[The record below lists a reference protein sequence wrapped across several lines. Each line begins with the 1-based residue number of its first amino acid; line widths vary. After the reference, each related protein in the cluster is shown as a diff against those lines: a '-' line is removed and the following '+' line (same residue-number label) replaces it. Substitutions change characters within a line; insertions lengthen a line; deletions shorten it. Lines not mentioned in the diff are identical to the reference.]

1 MPLTAKLHV
10 ESVPGAIANVPH
22 SSSDAA
28 RCALLVVT
36 NHTAR
41 SLWSFNVR
49 GHGCGSWGDELL
61 ESAIPPGASAAW
73 EVEPGTYHL
82 RAETADGT
90 RIQHFGV
97 SMACG
102 QLARWVVDEEGQM
115 RGSVEIDHP

>member
-1 MPLTAKLHV
+1 MTVKATLQV
-10 ESVPGAIANVPH
+10 ESVPGATTNVPH
-22 SSSDAA
+22 CSSDAA
-28 RCALLVVT
+28 PCALLVVT

-61 ESAIPPGASAAW
+61 EGAIPPGASAAW
-73 EVEPGTYHL
+73 EVEPGVYHL

-97 SMACG
+97 SMARG
-102 QLARWVVDEEGQM
+102 QLARWVVEEEG
-115 RGSVEIDHP
+115 